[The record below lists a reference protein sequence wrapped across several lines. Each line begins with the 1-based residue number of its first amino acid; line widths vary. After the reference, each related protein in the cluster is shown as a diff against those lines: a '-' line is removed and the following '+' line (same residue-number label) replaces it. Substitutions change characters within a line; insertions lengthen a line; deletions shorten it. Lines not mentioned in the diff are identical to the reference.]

1 MSYEPCKR
9 EEGGGDGIVNV
20 KSSLS
25 SEPWKREEGE
35 WYSQRMSY
43 GRRGGG
49 IVNVKIPLSSELRK
63 REEGVMVFST

>member
-1 MSYEPCKR
+1 MSSEPCKR

-43 GRRGGG
+43 GRGGGG